1 MLLGMVHYECLRLAL
16 ACTACLCG
24 VNGGVAGQRE
34 RCCTCCLL
42 AVHGKLQAVLTLHL
56 CLSSN
61 LRCRGTHCYGR
72 CIQTAGLATSSNNL
86 CLSMRGATTG
96 SRHAFLRLNASHIFG
111 MNLLSAAFGTV
122 CSAAVPTQLLHGSDS
137 ACAAAGPA
145 TAAGRNTV
153 PNSKAIL
160 FLSQCDRGASCHGHT
175 SGHRRDPWP

>member
-42 AVHGKLQAVLTLHL
+42 AVHGELQAVLTLHL

-72 CIQTAGLATSSNNL
+72 CIQTAGLATGSKVVSV
-86 CLSMRGATTG
+86 GAQKLD
-96 SRHAFLRLNASHIFG
+96 A
-111 MNLLSAAFGTV
+111 GT
-122 CSAAVPTQLLHGSDS
+122 AVRTIERAPDS
-137 ACAAAGPA
+137 ATA
-145 TAAGRNTV
+145 TVAKGR
-153 PNSKAIL
+153 S
-160 FLSQCDRGASCHGHT
+160 
-175 SGHRRDPWP
+175 

>member
-1 MLLGMVHYECLRLAL
+1 
-16 ACTACLCG
+16 
-24 VNGGVAGQRE
+24 VAGQRE

-42 AVHGKLQAVLTLHL
+42 AVHGKLHAVLTLCL

-61 LRCRGTHCYGR
+61 LGCSSTHCYGR

-96 SRHAFLRLNASHIFG
+96 SRHACLRLNESHSFG
-111 MNLLSAAFGTV
+111 LNLLSAAVGTV
-122 CSAAVPTQLLHGSDS
+122 CSTAVPTQLLQRSYS

-153 PNSKAIL
+153 PKSKAIL
-160 FLSQCDRGASCHGHT
+160 FLSHAHCDTWRHGHT
-175 SGHRRDPWP
+175 SGHRRDPGPEIHDFQGRLSRAYL